1 MHRKKKIFILIVL
14 ALLLF
19 IFSQNLLTNF
29 QNYNS
34 TSSNYYIE
42 RSYDETLSKNYVTAI
57 YLDYRLFDS
66 IFEAATLFVV
76 AAGILFLGNSSRRS
90 K

>member
-14 ALLLF
+14 GLLLF
-19 IFSQNLLTNF
+19 IFSQNLLINF
-29 QNYNS
+29 QNYNN

-76 AAGILFLGNSSRRS
+76 AAGILFLGNSGRRS

>member
-14 ALLLF
+14 GLLLF
-19 IFSQNLLTNF
+19 IFSQNLLINF
-29 QNYNS
+29 QNYNN